1 MNVVRRLAG
10 LQEIGVLLALLI
22 LGTILAFTTDTF
34 FTTLNLFKVARQAST
49 YGILAVGMVFVLSM
63 GEVDLSVGSI
73 VTLTNI
79 VAALALKDKLP
90 IGIALGIAMVTGTLC
105 GVLNGLLTVALRIP
119 TIIVTLGTLSI

>member
-22 LGTILAFTTDTF
+22 LATILAFTTDTF
-34 FTTLNLFKVARQAST
+34 LTTLNLLKVARQAST

-79 VAALALKDKLP
+79 VTALALRDKLP
-90 IGIALGIAMVTGTLC
+90 VALALGVGMATGTLC
-105 GVLNGLLTVALRIP
+105 GVLNGVL
-119 TIIVTLGTLSI
+119 